1 MGHSPSP
8 FWCLCQKL
16 SLFLYFNE
24 TLLYKSSWVISM
36 VAASGAKSSEI
47 RNPTF
52 FTISYQLSHPLIG
65 EKQSKDAVCNL
76 KQRFERSS
84 LYWSHSLL
92 LDQYTH
98 THTLA
103 LSSWF
108 TSSIT
113 VVHYLT
119 SSQFY
124 PSSYT
129 PGHWLPMT
137 VFSEIASLVSVF
149 SLTTE
154 SRWKVDAS
162 AIIIQRDIESFLQKS
177 SKEQCTV

>member
-1 MGHSPSP
+1 
-8 FWCLCQKL
+8 
-16 SLFLYFNE
+16 
-24 TLLYKSSWVISM
+24 M
-36 VAASGAKSSEI
+36 VAAPGAKSSEI
-47 RNPTF
+47 RNPTL
-52 FTISYQLSHPLIG
+52 FTISYQPSHPLIG

-76 KQRFERSS
+76 KRKFERSS
-84 LYWSHSLL
+84 LYYSHSLL

-98 THTLA
+98 IHTQTHTQTHTHTLT

-129 PGHWLPMT
+129 PGYWLPT
-137 VFSEIASLVSVF
+137 IVFSEIASLVSVF

-162 AIIIQRDIESFLQKS
+162 AVIIQRDIESFLLKS
-177 SKEQCTV
+177 SNEQCTV